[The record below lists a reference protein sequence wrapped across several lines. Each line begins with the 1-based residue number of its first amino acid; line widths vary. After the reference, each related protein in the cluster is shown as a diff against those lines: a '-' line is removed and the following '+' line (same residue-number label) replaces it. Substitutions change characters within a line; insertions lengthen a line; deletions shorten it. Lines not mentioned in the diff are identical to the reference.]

1 MKKAGDEG
9 KKAGSEI
16 SVKQFPALRAFM
28 RSYLH
33 QDFGE
38 EYGSVEEAARTF
50 VDDATEPEVTTVLTE
65 WREFLGMT
73 RGKPL
78 GEINNL
84 MGSKLGSAWVAGS
97 LGDLE
102 AITEALEHR
111 DGN

>member
-1 MKKAGDEG
+1 
-9 KKAGSEI
+9 
-16 SVKQFPALRAFM
+16 
-28 RSYLH
+28 
-33 QDFGE
+33 
-38 EYGSVEEAARTF
+38 
-50 VDDATEPEVTTVLTE
+50 VDDATEAEVATVLTE